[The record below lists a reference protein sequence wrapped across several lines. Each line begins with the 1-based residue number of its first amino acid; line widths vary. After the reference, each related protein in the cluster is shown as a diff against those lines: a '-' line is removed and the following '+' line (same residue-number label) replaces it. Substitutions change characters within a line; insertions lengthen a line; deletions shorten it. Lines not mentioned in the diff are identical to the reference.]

1 MMEVDKTESSSVE
14 EQPTLKI
21 DTIDNIL
28 LNLKMISLIKAQD
41 KLYLEDG
48 LLKIDTPTIMQGI
61 SRWINDYS
69 RLKTMEDIEYLINST
84 QLFVET
90 NFKKTERTE
99 EDNRECQKILVE
111 ISKSLTGIQN
121 LKITYNDDTFIQS
134 KLDVISEK
142 ISEIKNKLS
151 RSLQIN

>member
-1 MMEVDKTESSSVE
+1 MMEVDKSDSHSVE
-14 EQPTLKI
+14 DQLTLKI

-28 LNLKMISLIKAQD
+28 LNLKMISLIKPQD

-48 LLKIDTPTIMQGI
+48 LVKIDTPTMMQGI

-69 RLKTMEDIEYLINST
+69 RLKTMEDIEGLINAT
-84 QLFVET
+84 HGFVEN
-90 NFKKTERTE
+90 NFNKNDRTE

-111 ISKSLTGIQN
+111 VSKSITGIQN
-121 LKITYNDDTFIQS
+121 LKITYHDDTFIQS
-134 KLDVISEK
+134 KLDVIGEK

-151 RSLQIN
+151 RSLQIS

>member
-1 MMEVDKTESSSVE
+1 MEVDKTESSSVE